1 MKILFP
7 KNTNTLIS
15 VFIIWLFHICGL
27 LGIIFGN
34 REWFIAFTP
43 INLFV
48 SFALLF
54 INQVELERKN
64 LLAGLAI
71 FLIGM
76 ISEILGV
83 QYGLIFGDYIYL
95 NNLGFKILGVPI
107 MIGINWIILTYITG
121 SFSNYI
127 FNANKKA
134 AIVFGAVLMVVL
146 DLLIEPV
153 APELGFWA
161 FDSIFAPL
169 QNYIGW
175 FIIGLLV
182 QGIFHYSTDKKDTT
196 FSFHL
201 LIVQIFFFTVLN
213 FIAL

>member
-7 KNTNTLIS
+7 QNTNTTIS
-15 VFIIWLFHICGL
+15 IFIIWLFHLCGL
-27 LGIIFGN
+27 LGILYGN
-34 REWFIAFTP
+34 RELFIAFTP

-54 INQVELERKN
+54 INQVELDRKN

-83 QYGLIFGDYIYL
+83 QYGFIFGDYIYL

-107 MIGINWIILTYITG
+107 MIGVNWIILTYITG

-127 FNANKKA
+127 FNNNKKIA
-134 AIVFGAVLMVVL
+134 VVFGAILMVVL

-161 FDSIFAPL
+161 FDSIYVPL

-175 FIIGLLV
+175 FIIGLFV
-182 QGIFHYSTDKKDTT
+182 QIIYHYSIDKKDTT

-201 LIVQIFFFTVLN
+201 LLVQFIFFTLLN

>member
-7 KNTNTLIS
+7 QNTNTAIS
-15 VFIIWLFHICGL
+15 IFIIWLFHLCGL
-27 LGIIFGN
+27 LGILYGN
-34 REWFIAFTP
+34 RELFIAFTP

-83 QYGLIFGDYIYL
+83 QYGLIFGDYVYL

-107 MIGINWIILTYITG
+107 MIGVNWIMLTYISG
-121 SFSNYI
+121 SFTNYI
-127 FNANKKA
+127 FRKNKKIA
-134 AIVFGAVLMVVL
+134 VVFGAILMVIL
-146 DLLIEPV
+146 DLLMEPI

-161 FDSIFAPL
+161 FDSTQAPL

-175 FIIGLLV
+175 FIIGLFV
-182 QGIFHYSTDKKDTT
+182 QGIFHYSTNKKDTT

-201 LIVQIFFFTVLN
+201 LLVQFVFFTVLN

>member
-27 LGIIFGN
+27 LGIIYGN

-153 APELGFWA
+153 APEMGFWA

>member
-27 LGIIFGN
+27 LGIIYGN

-182 QGIFHYSTDKKDTT
+182 QVIFHYSTDKKDTT

-201 LIVQIFFFTVLN
+201 LLVQLFFFTVLN

>member
-27 LGIIFGN
+27 LGIIYGN

-175 FIIGLLV
+175 FIIGLFV
-182 QGIFHYSTDKKDTT
+182 QVIFHYSTDKKDTT

-201 LIVQIFFFTVLN
+201 LLVQLFFFTVLN

>member
-27 LGIIFGN
+27 LGIIYGN

-107 MIGINWIILTYITG
+107 MIGVNWIILTYITG

-182 QGIFHYSTDKKDTT
+182 QGIFHYSTYKKDTT

-201 LIVQIFFFTVLN
+201 LLVQIFFFTVLN

>member
-27 LGIIFGN
+27 LGIIYGN

-48 SFALLF
+48 SFTLLF
-54 INQVELERKN
+54 TNQVELERKN

-107 MIGINWIILTYITG
+107 MIGINWIMLTYITG

-127 FNANKKA
+127 FDGNKKA
-134 AIVFGAVLMVVL
+134 AIVFGAILMVVL

-153 APELGFWA
+153 APEMGFWA
-161 FDSIFAPL
+161 FDSIFAPI

-175 FIIGLLV
+175 FTIGLLV

-201 LIVQIFFFTVLN
+201 LLVQIVFFTVLN

>member
-27 LGIIFGN
+27 LGIIYGN

-153 APELGFWA
+153 APEMGFWA

-182 QGIFHYSTDKKDTT
+182 QGIFHYSTYKKDTT

-201 LIVQIFFFTVLN
+201 LLVQIFFFTVLN

>member
-27 LGIIFGN
+27 LGIIYGN

-134 AIVFGAVLMVVL
+134 SIVFGAVLMVVL

-182 QGIFHYSTDKKDTT
+182 QVIFHYSTDKKDTT

-201 LIVQIFFFTVLN
+201 LLVQLFFFTVLN

>member
-27 LGIIFGN
+27 LGIIYGN

-127 FNANKKA
+127 FNTNKKA

-153 APELGFWA
+153 APEMGFWA

-182 QGIFHYSTDKKDTT
+182 QGIFHYSTYKKDTT

-201 LIVQIFFFTVLN
+201 LLVQIFFFTVLN

>member
-182 QGIFHYSTDKKDTT
+182 QVIFHYSTDKKDTT

-201 LIVQIFFFTVLN
+201 LLVQLFFFTVLN

>member
-27 LGIIFGN
+27 LGIIYGN

-153 APELGFWA
+153 APEMGFWA

-175 FIIGLLV
+175 FIIGLFV
-182 QGIFHYSTDKKDTT
+182 QVIFHYSTDKKDTT

-201 LIVQIFFFTVLN
+201 LLVQLFFFTVLN

>member
-27 LGIIFGN
+27 LGIIYGN

-201 LIVQIFFFTVLN
+201 LLVQIFFFTVLN

>member
-27 LGIIFGN
+27 LGIIYGN

-153 APELGFWA
+153 APEMGFWA

-182 QGIFHYSTDKKDTT
+182 QGIFHYSTYKKDTT

>member
-27 LGIIFGN
+27 LGIIYGN

-182 QGIFHYSTDKKDTT
+182 QGIFHYSTYKKDTT

-201 LIVQIFFFTVLN
+201 LLVQIFFFTVLN

>member
-27 LGIIFGN
+27 LGIIYGN

-107 MIGINWIILTYITG
+107 MIGINWIMLTYITG

-127 FNANKKA
+127 FDGNKKA
-134 AIVFGAVLMVVL
+134 AIVFGAILMVVL

-153 APELGFWA
+153 APEMGFWA
-161 FDSIFAPL
+161 FDSIFAPI

-175 FIIGLLV
+175 FTIGLLV

-201 LIVQIFFFTVLN
+201 LLVQIVFFTVLN

>member
-27 LGIIFGN
+27 LGIIYGN

-182 QGIFHYSTDKKDTT
+182 QVIFHYSTVKKDTT

-201 LIVQIFFFTVLN
+201 LLVQLFFFTVLN

>member
-27 LGIIFGN
+27 LGIIYGN

-153 APELGFWA
+153 APEMGFWA

-201 LIVQIFFFTVLN
+201 LLVQLFFFTVLN

>member
-27 LGIIFGN
+27 LGIIYGN

-182 QGIFHYSTDKKDTT
+182 QVIFHYSTDKKDTT

-201 LIVQIFFFTVLN
+201 LLVQIFFFTVLN

>member
-27 LGIIFGN
+27 LGIIYGN

-107 MIGINWIILTYITG
+107 MIGINWIMLTYITG

-182 QGIFHYSTDKKDTT
+182 QVIFHYSTDKKDTT

-201 LIVQIFFFTVLN
+201 LLVQLFFFTVLN

>member
-27 LGIIFGN
+27 LGIIYGN

-153 APELGFWA
+153 APEMGFWA

-175 FIIGLLV
+175 FTIGLLV

>member
-27 LGIIFGN
+27 LGIIYGN

-153 APELGFWA
+153 APEMGFWA

-182 QGIFHYSTDKKDTT
+182 QVIFHYSTDKKDTT

-201 LIVQIFFFTVLN
+201 LLVQLFFFTVLN